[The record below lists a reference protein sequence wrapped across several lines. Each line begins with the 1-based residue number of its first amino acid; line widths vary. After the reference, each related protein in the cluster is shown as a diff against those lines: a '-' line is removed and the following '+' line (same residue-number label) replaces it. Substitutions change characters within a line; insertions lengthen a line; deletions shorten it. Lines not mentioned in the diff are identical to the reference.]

1 MKDKRLGN
9 PLQRQGVQNTIAA
22 IIAILI
28 GMLVGLIVLLFTDA
42 SRAGEGMMAILT
54 GGLTDLKNMGQVL
67 YYATPLIMTGLSVGF
82 AKKTGLFNIGAPGQY
97 MMGAFAAVYV
107 GVKWTFLPAGIH
119 CIVAVLAACLF
130 GNIVTVTDAD
140 VAALGVLTLLL
151 VLGALLWLRPVMYVA
166 FDREFARSQ
175 GIAVRGISYA
185 MAALTAVTLVLAI
198 RVMGIVLLLSL
209 LTIPAVAMNALSTS
223 FRTITAGAAVLGAVG
238 GVIGLAVSYEWEI
251 PSGVAVIFVLAAS
264 LIAAKLLSLL
274 RRRAKIRHA

>member
-1 MKDKRLGN
+1 MISNTQSKALYTGN
-9 PLQRQGVQNTIAA
+9 GATTQFP
-22 IIAILI
+22 
-28 GMLVGLIVLLFTDA
+28 FTFRVWKED
-42 SRAGEGMMAILT
+42 
-54 GGLTDLKNMGQVL
+54 QVL
-67 YYATPLIMTGLSVGF
+67 
-82 AKKTGLFNIGAPGQY
+82 
-97 MMGAFAAVYV
+97 
-107 GVKWTFLPAGIH
+107 
-119 CIVAVLAACLF
+119 
-130 GNIVTVTDAD
+130 VTVTDAD